1 MSNDFLNPAARK
13 PDVPLSVALL
23 AAAGFGLLF
32 LWLKAP
38 RETEALL
45 LRLNRF
51 GTLNLMPLSVAAA
64 SLAFNVLWVGT
75 LAQRHFKKMALR
87 SKTGRSVQEKTE
99 RPSWKTAVGFNIGAV
114 VAAWILARQFVLVRI
129 GLLPFALTTTA
140 WIQGLAVC
148 FFLTGIGLGLILRH
162 ASTWVTVGSLSFP
175 WQNRLPRAPEIQDG
189 IVLGA
194 IHECGLT
201 GDPAPP
207 AGKPTEW
214 RCQGLKGMTGNI
226 LITAAIGW
234 GKSQVLLRLIKQ
246 CLLNFSESPTLL
258 AIDPK
263 RTFVRELRRI
273 IESLGMKDRL
283 LWVSLESGAATVRFN
298 PIWREGMLVE
308 SNFTAVANS
317 LRLASMNFIGSSS
330 DSRFWEQSS
339 FNLLKTALIYCAAK
353 HDYFTFKELYRALV
367 DARDGK
373 IVEELVS
380 YLATPESA
388 NKWNAEE
395 RGNLEMATNYFR
407 SEFTQMDEKIRT
419 SILATATSF
428 LNEFLEYR
436 VSRVLSPER
445 SEINLPS
452 MTWAVREGKMIC
464 IHIENDALAR
474 SIGTL
479 LKLLYQEA
487 ILARV
492 RGPEAQT
499 FTRHALLIMD
509 EYQDVATSGGGAG
522 LGDDRFLAMARES
535 KSITIAATQSVSSL
549 ENAIRSPS
557 ATAEIL
563 QNFRTRVFGNTTDPK
578 TVRLFQ
584 EPHGQVER
592 ERSSHNFSESAQN
605 AKTDVLFGGFDGGR
619 SSISEGVSTHTIQEF
634 PITAREFARLRA
646 FEAFAQ
652 IFDGLETQFEKLF
665 LKPHYLTDIRTPHR
679 KVLEDL
685 RKAAEVGR
693 APHKPKTRRRFR
705 FGVAMMLVSFLAGAT
720 EGRAGLLFPNVC
732 SVVKAGEF
740 SSCLDFQVG
749 ACMCGW
755 PIPRPCA
762 QISYYVPQTFLEV
775 WPNPSE
781 SFFKQ
786 HPAAFQLGLHAGGL
800 PFGAED
806 DNATFSFHAHSIAV
820 PLTGETFSE
829 LPCGGARMDKPCF
842 DMMSE
847 DVSDWKTGKADLLQP
862 SFLAWQLSPKACIL
876 KGAAEGVL
884 GGGST
889 PSIGMDSGG
898 CSFPLPLPKYPPSPR
913 EACNGWGVF
922 YPRYGVYHGASQ
934 AGAALMIAARL
945 KSLGAEITH
954 TIPGDLSESWQM
966 LYPQSSSC
974 FKEGQSLGL
983 LEPLKGVREEQRMLG
998 KLTGY
1003 LFVVWKKVSCCRDI
1017 AEAPAA
1023 FIAIQALR
1031 LACVAVPSGGI

>member
-23 AAAGFGLLF
+23 AAAAFGLLF
-32 LWLKAP
+32 IWLKTP

-51 GTLNLMPLSVAAA
+51 GTLNLMPLSVAAT
-64 SLAFNVLWVGT
+64 SLAFNALWVGT
-75 LAQRHFKKMALR
+75 LAQRHLKKMALR
-87 SKTGRSVQEKTE
+87 SKSGPSVQDKSE
-99 RPSWKTAVGFNIGAV
+99 RPSWKTVVAFNIAAV
-114 VAAWILARQFVLVRI
+114 VVAWLVAQQFVLI
-129 GLLPFALTTTA
+129 SLGLLPFALTATA
-140 WIQGLAVC
+140 WLQGLALC
-148 FFLTGIGLGLILRH
+148 FFVTGIGLGVILRR
-162 ASTWVTVGSLSFP
+162 ATAWIPLSTLRLP
-175 WQNRLPRAPEIQDG
+175 WNMRLPRAPEIQDG

-194 IHECGLT
+194 VHERGLA
-201 GDPAPP
+201 GDPEPT
-207 AGKPTEW
+207 AGKYPEW
-214 RCQGLKGMTGNI
+214 FCQGLKGMTGNI

-246 CLLNFSESPTLL
+246 CLTNFSESPALL

-273 IESLGMKDRL
+273 IEALGMKDRL
-283 LWVSLESGAATVRFN
+283 LWVSLDAGVRFN

-339 FNLLKTALIYCAAK
+339 FNLLKNALIYCSAK
-353 HDYFTFKELYRALV
+353 YDYFTFKELYRALV

-373 IVEELVS
+373 IVDELVG
-380 YLATPESA
+380 YLSAPESA
-388 NKWNAEE
+388 QKWNAEE

-445 SEINLPS
+445 AEINLPS

-563 QNFRTRVFGNTTDPK
+563 QNFRTRIFGNTTDPK

-605 AKTDVLFGGFDGGR
+605 ARADVLFGGYDGGK
-619 SSISEGVSTHTIQEF
+619 SSVSEGVSTHTIQEY

-652 IFDGLETQFEKLF
+652 VFDGLETQFEKLF
-665 LKPHYLTDIRTPHR
+665 LKPHYLKDIRTTHR

-685 RKAAEVGR
+685 QKAAKVGS
-693 APHKPKTRRRFR
+693 APKIRRSVPLGTKAMAVLLILGCAESHA
-705 FGVAMMLVSFLAGAT
+705 GV
-720 EGRAGLLFPNVC
+720 LFPNVC
-732 SVVKAGEF
+732 SVLKTGEF

-749 ACMCGW
+749 ACMCGF
-755 PIPRPCA
+755 PPRPCA

-775 WPNPSE
+775 WPNPGD
-781 SFFKQ
+781 SFFKR
-786 HPAAFQLGLHAGGL
+786 HPAAFQLGRHSWGL
-800 PFGAED
+800 PFGTED

-820 PLTGETFSE
+820 PLTGASFSG
-829 LPCGGARMDKPCF
+829 LTCGGARMDKPCF
-842 DMMSE
+842 DLMSE
-847 DVSDWKTGKADLLQP
+847 DIGDWKTGKADLLQP
-862 SFLAWQLSPKACIL
+862 SFLAWQLAPKACII
-876 KGAAEGVL
+876 KGAAEGL
-884 GGGST
+884 TGGNLT
-889 PSIGMDSGG
+889 PSIGIDSGG
-898 CSFPLPLPKYPPSPR
+898 CSYPLPLPKYPPSPR
-913 EACNGWGVF
+913 DACNSWGIF
-922 YPRYGVYHGASQ
+922 YPRYGVYQGASQ
-934 AGAALMIAARL
+934 SGAALMIAARL
-945 KSLGAEITH
+945 KSIGSEVTLTV
-954 TIPGDLSESWQM
+954 PGDRDERWQM

-974 FKEGQSLGL
+974 FKEGQSLGW
-983 LEPLKGVREEQRMLG
+983 LESLKGLREEQRLLG

-1003 LFVVWKKVSCCRDI
+1003 LFVVWKRVSCCRDI
-1017 AEAPAA
+1017 PEAPANYL
-1023 FIAIQALR
+1023 AIQALR
-1031 LACVAVPSGGI
+1031 LACQAVPDGGI

>member
-1 MSNDFLNPAARK
+1 MANDFLNPVAHR
-13 PDVPLSVALL
+13 PDVPLSIALC
-23 AAAGFGLLF
+23 AAATFGLLF
-32 LWLKAP
+32 IWLKAP
-38 RETEALL
+38 HENEALV
-45 LRLNRF
+45 LRFNRF
-51 GTLNLMPLSVAAA
+51 GTLNLTPLSVAAG
-64 SLAFNVLWVGT
+64 SLSFNVLWVGT
-75 LAQRHFKKMALR
+75 LTQRYFKTRALR
-87 SKTGRSVQEKTE
+87 SKTGPSVREKAE
-99 RPSWKTAVGFNIGAV
+99 RPSGQAVAGFSV
-114 VAAWILARQFVLVRI
+114 VALLTAWLMARQFVLVKL
-129 GLLPFALTTTA
+129 GLLPFALTATA
-140 WIQGLAVC
+140 WREGLALC
-148 FFLTGIGLGLILRH
+148 FFVTAIGLGLMLRRTT
-162 ASTWVTVGSLSFP
+162 TWFCMNTLNLP
-175 WQNRLPRAPEIQDG
+175 WTKRLPRAPEIQDG

-194 IHECGLT
+194 IHELGLP
-201 GDPAPP
+201 DDSKPA
-207 AGKPTEW
+207 AGKYAEW
-214 RCQGLKGMTGNI
+214 LTQGLKGMTGNI

-246 CLLNFSESPTLL
+246 CLTNFRESPTLL

-273 IESLGMKDRL
+273 IEGLGMQDRL
-283 LWVSLESGAATVRFN
+283 LWVSLDAGVRFN

-339 FNLLKTALIYCAAK
+339 FNLLKNALIYCSAK

-373 IVEELVS
+373 LVDELVA
-380 YLATPESA
+380 YLAEPERTQQ
-388 NKWNAEE
+388 WNAEE

-445 SEINLPS
+445 AEINLPS
-452 MTWAVREGKMIC
+452 MAWAVREGKMIC

-492 RGPEAQT
+492 RGPEGSS

-563 QNFRTRVFGNTTDPK
+563 QNFRTRIFGNTTDPK

-592 ERSSHNFSESAQN
+592 ERSSRNFSESAQN
-605 AKTDVLFGGFDGGR
+605 AKVDVLFGGYDHGK
-619 SSISEGVSTHTIQEF
+619 SSVSEGVSTHTIQEF

-652 IFDGLETQFEKLF
+652 VFDGLETKFEKLF
-665 LKPHYLTDIRTPHR
+665 LKPHYLKDLRTSHR
-679 KVLEDL
+679 SVLEDL
-685 RKAAEVGR
+685 RKAAKVGR
-693 APHKPKTRRRFR
+693 APKMSRRFSL
-705 FGVAMMLVSFLAGAT
+705 GAVVAMVLPTLGGTASHAGV
-720 EGRAGLLFPNVC
+720 LFPNVC
-732 SVVKAGEF
+732 SVLKSAEF

-749 ACMCGW
+749 ACMCGF
-755 PIPRPCA
+755 PPHPCA

-775 WPNPSE
+775 WPNPAD

-786 HPAAFQLGLHAGGL
+786 HPAAFQLGAHAGGL

-806 DNATFSFHAHSIAV
+806 DDATYSFHAHSIAV
-820 PLTGETFSE
+820 PLTGEMFSAIA
-829 LPCGGARMDKPCF
+829 CGGARTDKPCF
-842 DMMSE
+842 DLMSE
-847 DVSDWKTGKADLLQP
+847 DLGRNWKEGKADQLQP
-862 SFLAWQLSPKACIL
+862 HFLAWQLSPKACII
-876 KGAAEGVL
+876 KGAAEGLAGGNFMPSL
-884 GGGST
+884 GV
-889 PSIGMDSGG
+889 DSGG
-898 CSFPLPLPKYPPSPR
+898 CSYPLPLPKYPPSSR
-913 EACNGWGVF
+913 DACNGWGVF

-945 KSLGAEITH
+945 KSIGSEVMSTV
-954 TIPGDLSESWQM
+954 PGDPDEHWQM
-966 LYPQSSSC
+966 LYPQASSC
-974 FKEGQSLGL
+974 FKEGQTLGW
-983 LEPLKGVREEQRMLG
+983 LETLKGVREEQRMLG

-1003 LFVVWKKVSCCRDI
+1003 LFVVSKKVNCCKEI

-1023 FIAIQALR
+1023 YLAIQALR
-1031 LACVAVPSGGI
+1031 LACLAVPGGGT